1 MKKAVVFLIDDDVDL
16 LASATDWIE
25 MNGFEVAA
33 FSNAIDAI
41 RQLDNVVPDVLVS
54 DIRMPSVD
62 GMTLLATVKKSHPAV
77 PVVLLTGHGEVQ
89 LAVKAMKAG
98 AEDFLEKPYDA
109 DHLIAVLEKAVKR
122 HALSAEI
129 GRLQKVVRRVSNDTE
144 EIIGSHPSMI
154 RLREQV
160 RTIAALDVDVLVI
173 GETGTGKELV
183 ARTLHEQS
191 ARASRPFVPINC
203 AAIPEAAFESELFG
217 YAKGAFPGADKDRA
231 GKFEYASGGTI
242 LLDEA
247 DALPLPLQA
256 KLLRVLQERTIERLG
271 ENRSRPVDV
280 RVLATSK
287 TDLQEAIRQ
296 NRFRSDLYFRLSA
309 TTIPL
314 PPLRS
319 RDNDI
324 LLLYA
329 HFARLAAQRY
339 GVSPARLEPE
349 AGYQLL
355 KEDWPGNVR
364 ELKNRAEAE
373 ALGLDWIQGSDLSPD
388 KNTEFLAGL
397 NDELKHYERTLI
409 QRALATSGNNIAK
422 AAAILRIPRRTLSEK
437 ISRLGL

>member
-1 MKKAVVFLIDDDVDL
+1 MKKGVVFLIDDDVDL

-62 GMTLLATVKKSHPAV
+62 GMTLLATVRKSHPAV

>member
-1 MKKAVVFLIDDDVDL
+1 MKKGVVFLIDDDVDL

-41 RQLDNVVPDVLVS
+41 RQLENVVPDVLVS

-62 GMTLLATVKKSHPAV
+62 GMTLLATVRKSHPAV

-373 ALGLDWIQGSDLSPD
+373 ALGLDWIQGSDLSQD
-388 KNTEFLAGL
+388 KNNKFLAGL

-409 QRALATSGNNIAK
+409 QRALTTSGNNIAK

>member
-62 GMTLLATVKKSHPAV
+62 GMTLLATVRKSHPAV

>member
-62 GMTLLATVKKSHPAV
+62 GMTLLATVRKSHPAV

-339 GVSPARLEPE
+339 GVNPARLEPE

>member
-1 MKKAVVFLIDDDVDL
+1 MKKGVVFLIDDDVDL

-62 GMTLLATVKKSHPAV
+62 GMTLLATVRKSHPAV

-231 GKFEYASGGTI
+231 GKFEYAAGGTI

>member
-62 GMTLLATVKKSHPAV
+62 GMTLLATVRKSHPAV

-160 RTIAALDVDVLVI
+160 RTIAALDVDVLVRTSA
-173 GETGTGKELV
+173 GDFSAEWE
-183 ARTLHEQS
+183 ARLSRIREQ
-191 ARASRPFVPINC
+191 
-203 AAIPEAAFESELFG
+203 
-217 YAKGAFPGADKDRA
+217 
-231 GKFEYASGGTI
+231 
-242 LLDEA
+242 LD
-247 DALPLPLQA
+247 P
-256 KLLRVLQERTIERLG
+256 RTRTIG
-271 ENRSRPVDV
+271 VVVAVD
-280 RVLATSK
+280 K
-287 TDLQEAIRQ
+287 PYEKI
-296 NRFRSDLYFRLSA
+296 
-309 TTIPL
+309 IPGKR
-314 PPLRS
+314 PPLVQGMFCEVEFR
-319 RDNDI
+319 
-324 LLLYA
+324 
-329 HFARLAAQRY
+329 
-339 GVSPARLEPE
+339 G
-349 AGYQLL
+349 
-355 KEDWPGNVR
+355 
-364 ELKNRAEAE
+364 KNRAGQVVIPRSALHGRHVYVLNKKNRLTQKDVVVSFPQSNFVVIGKRLEKGERVVVSDPSPAIEGMRVKPVLDDELLKQLLAE
-373 ALGLDWIQGSDLSPD
+373 AAGVGDL
-388 KNTEFLAGL
+388 
-397 NDELKHYERTLI
+397 R
-409 QRALATSGNNIAK
+409 
-422 AAAILRIPRRTLSEK
+422 
-437 ISRLGL
+437 